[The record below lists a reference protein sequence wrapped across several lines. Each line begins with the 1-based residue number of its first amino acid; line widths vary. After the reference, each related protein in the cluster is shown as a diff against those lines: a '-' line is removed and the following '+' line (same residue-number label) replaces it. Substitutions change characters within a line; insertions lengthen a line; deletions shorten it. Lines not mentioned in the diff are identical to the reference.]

1 MTGLTVTVELRKV
14 KCLCSYVKLIET
26 PLGID
31 YAMFDKL
38 GAGRCNW
45 VAAPVLFLGGCVGEC
60 VHSPQNNPKESEI
73 RSVSPCST
81 ITTNVCA
88 GLFAGMHV
96 LSPDSFSK
104 RGSLWAFVLLFLL
117 YFSIYSVQQ
126 AHHSVWL
133 KRFLG
138 KSVMIY
144 CLSWFFL
151 FPLKFWTR

>member
-73 RSVSPCST
+73 RSVPLQHNYNQRMCRF
-81 ITTNVCA
+81 VCRHA
-88 GLFAGMHV
+88 CTVSWFVQQTGLFVGFCSAV
-96 LSPDSFSK
+96 FTLLQYIFCAASTP
-104 RGSLWAFVLLFLL
+104 LCLAQAFLRQICHDLLFIL
-117 YFSIYSVQQ
+117 V
-126 AHHSVWL
+126 
-133 KRFLG
+133 FLI
-138 KSVMIY
+138 S
-144 CLSWFFL
+144 
-151 FPLKFWTR
+151 T